1 MKKRIMT
8 AVLAVTMVFL
18 LAACGNEKQDAP
30 EQSSTD
36 SHYPVTVTTYDYAG
50 REVETVYEK
59 APEKVIA
66 VYQGSIETMIA
77 LGLEDRVIAS
87 YGLDNEVKDEWK
99 EGLEKM
105 NYQKEPFAPDKETVT
120 AAQPDMILSW
130 GSIFADDKLGNVSS
144 WISGGVN
151 TYINTNTRANGSR
164 SLENEYTDI
173 LNLGKI
179 FDVEDRAKA
188 LVNEMK
194 AEVDSYLKAAESREK
209 LKVAVVEPYDSSIT
223 NYGTE
228 TLAGSMVTSLGA
240 DMAIPEA
247 SSIGK
252 EDLIG
257 ADPDVIFVVYMA
269 YSGDSPEKVISDQL
283 AVIQDD
289 PSLSSLKAVKNNRV
303 YAVMLGDMYAS
314 GPRTIDGIRTFAE
327 GIYQE
332 QSAK

>member
-8 AVLAVTMVFL
+8 AFLAVTMVFL
-18 LAACGNEKQDAP
+18 LAACGNEKQAAT
-30 EQSSTD
+30 EQTSSD

-50 REVETVYEK
+50 NEVQTVYEK

-99 EGLEKM
+99 SGLEKM
-105 NYQKEPFAPDKETVT
+105 NYQKEPFAPDKEAVTV
-120 AAQPDMILSW
+120 AQPDMILSW
-130 GSIFADDKLGNVSS
+130 GSIFADDKLGDVNS
-144 WISGGVN
+144 WISEGVN

-164 SLENEYTDI
+164 TLENEYTDI

-179 FDVEDRAKA
+179 FNVEDKAKA

-194 AEVDSYLKAAESREK
+194 TEVDSYLKAAEGKEK
-209 LKVAVVEPYDSSIT
+209 VKVAVVEPYDSSIT
-223 NYGTE
+223 NYGTD

-240 DMAIPEA
+240 DMAIPKA

-252 EDLIG
+252 EELIS

-269 YSGDSPEKVISDQL
+269 YSGDSPEKVISDQM

-289 PSLSSLKAVKNNRV
+289 PALSSLKALKNNRV
-303 YAVMLGDMYAS
+303 YPIMLGDMYAS
-314 GPRTIDGIRTFAE
+314 GPRTIDGIKTFAE
-327 GIYQE
+327 GIYQD
-332 QSAK
+332 QSK